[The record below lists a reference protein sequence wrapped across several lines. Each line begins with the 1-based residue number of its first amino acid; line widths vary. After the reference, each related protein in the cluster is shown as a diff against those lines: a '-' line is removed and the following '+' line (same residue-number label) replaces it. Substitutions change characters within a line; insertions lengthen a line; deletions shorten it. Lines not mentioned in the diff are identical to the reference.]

1 MLRKMTIAPTITRR
15 SDELTAYLNDIAR
28 YQPLTADE
36 EIELAEAMRNGD
48 AAAKDRFVKANL
60 RFVVSVA
67 KQYQGMGLD
76 LLDLIN
82 EGNFGLL
89 NAVEK
94 FDETRG
100 FKFISFAV
108 FEIRAAI
115 TAALCGKSRL
125 VRVPAK
131 KVGEV
136 ENVSVSMDAPIGGND
151 DENKT
156 YLDTFA
162 SDNRTD
168 SGFDLEDA
176 KVILNRLLSKLD
188 DATAKG
194 YDPKD
199 RKIICAIFGIGCR
212 EYSEYEVSLM
222 FNITKERV
230 RQKKFEIIEKLRK
243 YAV

>member
-15 SDELTAYLNDIAR
+15 SDELSAYLNDIAR

-36 EIELAEAMRNGD
+36 EMELAKAMHNGD

-115 TAALCGKSRL
+115 TAALCDKSRL

-136 ENVSVSMDAPIGGND
+136 ENISVSMDMPIGGND

-156 YLDTFA
+156 YLDTFE

-168 SGFDLEDA
+168 SGFDSEDA
-176 KVILNRLLSKLD
+176 KVILERLLAKLD

-199 RKIICAIFGIGCR
+199 RKIICAIFGIGGR

-243 YAV
+243 YVA

>member
-15 SDELTAYLNDIAR
+15 SDELTAYLNDMAR

-115 TAALCGKSRL
+115 TAALCDKSRL

>member
-115 TAALCGKSRL
+115 TAALCDKSRL

-156 YLDTFA
+156 YLDTFT

-188 DATAKG
+188 DTTAKG

-243 YAV
+243 YVA

>member
-115 TAALCGKSRL
+115 TAALCDKSRL

-243 YAV
+243 YVA

>member
-115 TAALCGKSRL
+115 TAALCDKSRL

-168 SGFDLEDA
+168 SGCDLEDA
-176 KVILNRLLSKLD
+176 RVMLNRLLSKLD
-188 DATAKG
+188 DTTAKG

-243 YAV
+243 YVA

>member
-115 TAALCGKSRL
+115 TAALCDKSRL

-162 SDNRTD
+162 SDNRMD

-188 DATAKG
+188 DTTAKG

-243 YAV
+243 YVV

>member
-48 AAAKDRFVKANL
+48 AAAKDRFIKANL

-115 TAALCGKSRL
+115 TAALCDKSRL

-188 DATAKG
+188 DTTAKG

-243 YAV
+243 YVA

>member
-115 TAALCGKSRL
+115 TAALCDKSRL

-176 KVILNRLLSKLD
+176 KVVLCKLLSKLD

-243 YAV
+243 YVA

>member
-1 MLRKMTIAPTITRR
+1 MLRKMKIAPTITRR

-115 TAALCGKSRL
+115 TAALCDKSRL

-243 YAV
+243 YVA

>member
-1 MLRKMTIAPTITRR
+1 MLQKMIIVPTITRR
-15 SDELTAYLNDIAR
+15 SDELTAYLNDIAK
-28 YQPLTADE
+28 YEPLSADE

-48 AAAKDRFVKANL
+48 SAAKDRFVKANL

-89 NAVEK
+89 NAVDK

-115 TAALCGKSRL
+115 TAALCDKSRL

-136 ENVSVSMDAPIGGND
+136 ENVSVSMDSPIGGD

-168 SGFDLEDA
+168 SGMDAEDN
-176 KVILNRLLSKLD
+176 KTILNGLLSKLS
-188 DATAKG
+188 AEEK
-194 YDPKD
+194 
-199 RKIICAIFGIGCR
+199 KIICAIFGIGCR

-222 FNITKERV
+222 FNLTKERI
-230 RQKKFEIIEKLRK
+230 RQKKFEIIEKMRK
-243 YAV
+243 VAV

>member
-115 TAALCGKSRL
+115 TAALCDKSRL

-176 KVILNRLLSKLD
+176 KVILCKLLSKLD
-188 DATAKG
+188 DTTAKG

-243 YAV
+243 YVA

>member
-48 AAAKDRFVKANL
+48 AVAKDRFVKANL

-115 TAALCGKSRL
+115 TAALCDKSRL

-212 EYSEYEVSLM
+212 EYSEYEVSIM

>member
-115 TAALCGKSRL
+115 TAALCDKSRL

-156 YLDTFA
+156 CLDTFA

-243 YAV
+243 YVA

>member
-115 TAALCGKSRL
+115 TAALCDKSRL

-156 YLDTFA
+156 YLGTFA

-188 DATAKG
+188 DTTAKG

-243 YAV
+243 YVA

>member
-1 MLRKMTIAPTITRR
+1 MLQKMIIVPTITRR

-89 NAVEK
+89 NAVDK

-115 TAALCGKSRL
+115 TAALCDKSRL

-136 ENVSVSMDAPIGGND
+136 ENVSVSMDSPIGGD

-168 SGFDLEDA
+168 SGMDAEDN
-176 KVILNRLLSKLD
+176 KTILNGLLSKLS
-188 DATAKG
+188 AEEK
-194 YDPKD
+194 
-199 RKIICAIFGIGCR
+199 KIICAIFGIGCR

-222 FNITKERV
+222 FNLTKERI
-230 RQKKFEIIEKLRK
+230 RQKKFEIIEKMRK
-243 YAV
+243 VAV

>member
-28 YQPLTADE
+28 YQPLTANE

-115 TAALCGKSRL
+115 TAALCDKSRL

-243 YAV
+243 YVA

>member
-48 AAAKDRFVKANL
+48 ATAKDRFVKANL

-115 TAALCGKSRL
+115 TAALCDKSRL

-188 DATAKG
+188 DTTAKG

-243 YAV
+243 YVA

>member
-1 MLRKMTIAPTITRR
+1 MLQKMIIVPTITRR

-28 YQPLTADE
+28 YEPLSADE

-89 NAVEK
+89 NAVDK

-115 TAALCGKSRL
+115 TAALCDKSRL

-136 ENVSVSMDAPIGGND
+136 ENVSVSMDSPIGGD

-168 SGFDLEDA
+168 SGMDAEDN
-176 KVILNRLLSKLD
+176 KTILNGLLSKLS
-188 DATAKG
+188 AEEK
-194 YDPKD
+194 
-199 RKIICAIFGIGCR
+199 KIICAIFGIGCR

-222 FNITKERV
+222 FNLTKERI
-230 RQKKFEIIEKLRK
+230 RQKKFEIIEKMRK
-243 YAV
+243 VAV

>member
-115 TAALCGKSRL
+115 TAALCDKSRL

>member
-115 TAALCGKSRL
+115 TAALCDKSRL

-168 SGFDLEDA
+168 SGFDLEVA

-188 DATAKG
+188 DTTAKG

-243 YAV
+243 YVA

>member
-82 EGNFGLL
+82 ESNFGLL

-115 TAALCGKSRL
+115 TAALCDKSRL

-188 DATAKG
+188 DTTAKG

-243 YAV
+243 YVA

>member
-115 TAALCGKSRL
+115 TAALCDKSRL

-188 DATAKG
+188 DTTAKG

-243 YAV
+243 YVA

>member
-115 TAALCGKSRL
+115 TAALCDKSRL

-188 DATAKG
+188 DTTAKG

>member
-115 TAALCGKSRL
+115 TAALCDKSRL

-136 ENVSVSMDAPIGGND
+136 ENTSVSMDAPIGGND

-168 SGFDLEDA
+168 SGLDLEDA
-176 KVILNRLLSKLD
+176 KVILGKLLSKLD

-243 YAV
+243 YVA

>member
-1 MLRKMTIAPTITRR
+1 MTIAPTITRR

-115 TAALCGKSRL
+115 TAALCDKSRL

-188 DATAKG
+188 DTTAKG

-243 YAV
+243 YVA

>member
-1 MLRKMTIAPTITRR
+1 M
-15 SDELTAYLNDIAR
+15 
-28 YQPLTADE
+28 
-36 EIELAEAMRNGD
+36 
-48 AAAKDRFVKANL
+48 
-60 RFVVSVA
+60 
-67 KQYQGMGLD
+67 
-76 LLDLIN
+76 
-82 EGNFGLL
+82 L

-115 TAALCGKSRL
+115 TAALCDKSRL

-188 DATAKG
+188 DTTAKG

-243 YAV
+243 YVA

>member
-115 TAALCGKSRL
+115 TAALCDKSRL

-176 KVILNRLLSKLD
+176 KVILNKLLSKLD